1 MTLFKGQILKFTV
14 QQIMESVCKLPGRR
28 LFALEFCNHFHIP
41 HFVCSNTEFGWRF
54 GDWTT
59 CSASCGNRGTWLRR
73 LDCVTPDGKIVPTT
87 KCQHIQKPVTSAV
100 PCNRQDCPPRWVPAA
115 IRQKCQ
121 RKFTHFLHLK
131 PVRLV
136 MSLIWNF
143 VNVDFR
149 WLVSDWSKCST
160 SCGSGWKQ
168 RQVSCQQLDARGA
181 EKNLTAASCERMSR
195 PADTEQCSANNCPSW
210 VISPW
215 GKVTM
220 ANP

>member
-1 MTLFKGQILKFTV
+1 MQTLLLLLPQLQSVLLLCGVFQLQPLETLAQFFGTLFSFSPAIIFLFLSWSNPNCFKPCKNSMDALTDDGHKFVHTLFLLFFFLFHHKINDLEGQILKFTV

-100 PCNRQDCPPRWVPAA
+100 PCNRQDCPPR
-115 IRQKCQ
+115 
-121 RKFTHFLHLK
+121 
-131 PVRLV
+131 
-136 MSLIWNF
+136 
-143 VNVDFR
+143 
-149 WLVSDWSKCST
+149 
-160 SCGSGWKQ
+160 
-168 RQVSCQQLDARGA
+168 
-181 EKNLTAASCERMSR
+181 
-195 PADTEQCSANNCPSW
+195 
-210 VISPW
+210 
-215 GKVTM
+215 
-220 ANP
+220 